1 MNAAE
6 RKNCNPQ
13 SASGNRK
20 MAGLYIH
27 IPFCRTKCPYCT
39 FYSETN
45 LSFISDFLKALFQEM
60 EMARNQFNQ
69 VDTVYLGGGTPSVLL
84 PHQIQAILEKIRQNF
99 HLVADAEITLEANP
113 ADLSLAYLQSLRH
126 SGVNRLN
133 LGIQSLDPETLSF
146 LGRRHSLDQALSSI
160 LTSREA
166 GFDNL
171 GIDLIYGVPGQ
182 EMESW
187 LATLARAVDFAP
199 EHISCYQLTV
209 EANTPL
215 AIQQQKG
222 ECTLPPEDLQYD
234 FFMKTSA
241 SLEEAGYIHYEVS
254 NFARGMEYA
263 SRHNQK
269 YWNHTPYLGLG
280 PSAHSFRGNRRWW
293 NHRLLDHYIT
303 NLSTGNAPIQ
313 SEETLT
319 LEQLCF
325 EAFFLALRTK
335 SGLHL
340 KDFSEKYQQDL
351 LAAKAP
357 MLANLLDDGYMVIR
371 DGMLLPTRSGLA
383 IADRLALI

>member
-1 MNAAE
+1 MGTAE
-6 RKNCNPQ
+6 RKNFHRQTPI
-13 SASGNRK
+13 GNRK
-20 MAGLYIH
+20 IAGLYIH

-45 LSFISDFLKALFQEM
+45 LSFISDYLKALFQEM
-60 EMARNQFNQ
+60 EMARDQFNQ
-69 VDTVYLGGGTPSVLL
+69 LETVYIGGGTPSVLL
-84 PHQIQAILEKIRQNF
+84 PHQIQAILERIRQNF
-99 HLVADAEITLEANP
+99 QLVPDAEITLEANP
-113 ADLSLAYLQSLRH
+113 ADLSTAYLQSLRA

-133 LGIQSLDPETLSF
+133 VGVQSFDSKILNF
-146 LGRRHSLDQALSSI
+146 LGRRHSLDQAISSI

-171 GIDLIYGVPGQ
+171 GMDLIYGVPGQ

-187 LATLARAVDFAP
+187 LATLARAVNFAP

-209 EANTPL
+209 EAGTPFSSR
-215 AIQQQKG
+215 QQKG
-222 ECTLPPEDLQYD
+222 EWSLPPEDLQYN

-241 SLEEAGYIHYEVS
+241 RLEEAGYIHYEVS

-293 NHRLLDHYIT
+293 NHRLLDHYIAD
-303 NLSTGNAPIQ
+303 LKTGNAPIQ
-313 SEETLT
+313 SDEILT
-319 LEQLCF
+319 REQLGF

-335 SGLHL
+335 LGLHL
-340 KDFSEKYQQDL
+340 KDFSEEYQQDL
-351 LAAKAP
+351 LATKGP
-357 MLANLLDDGYMVIR
+357 MLADLSDAGYIVIQDGI
-371 DGMLLPTRSGLA
+371 LLPTRSGLA